1 MASSVGGKRVC
12 SSCEGSSCEGS
23 ESWGSG
29 GVLVVVVE
37 GEAASVGWGSCSV
50 GFGVV
55 SEEVE
60 GGGCDAVSWSL
71 VEVGESGSKDLKESL
86 SEDG

>member
-1 MASSVGGKRVC
+1 MASSAGGKRVC
-12 SSCEGSSCEGS
+12 SSSCGCSCEGS
-23 ESWGSG
+23 EGRG
-29 GVLVVVVE
+29 LDGFGFVVE
-37 GEAASVGWGSCSV
+37 GEAVSVGSGSCFV
-50 GFGVV
+50 GFDVV

-60 GGGCDAVSWSL
+60 VGGCDAVSWSR